1 MKILWTC
8 PNLNHYKYK
17 FLNYLNTSQDVEIT
31 ILAGS
36 GRENSGDPI
45 FERNLP
51 VKLIQMNVSKR
62 EFGFSKEIRKK
73 LKKIIHLYDYV
84 MIPRERKNIL
94 LIVYAYLLT
103 KKISTK
109 LFSYNHPISYSRV
122 KFSYLDLLITKFL
135 HSFYDK
141 IIFYT
146 KKSLEKAIKLNLISS
161 KKAHYANNT
170 IYTKDIEEKYKF
182 IIPSNNDISLLF
194 IGRLIENK
202 KLDRL
207 FEYYFELK
215 NGLKIFRKLL
225 ISTSLVMDR

>member
-84 MIPRERKNIL
+84 MIPRERK
-94 LIVYAYLLT
+94 
-103 KKISTK
+103 
-109 LFSYNHPISYSRV
+109 
-122 KFSYLDLLITKFL
+122 
-135 HSFYDK
+135 
-141 IIFYT
+141 
-146 KKSLEKAIKLNLISS
+146 
-161 KKAHYANNT
+161 
-170 IYTKDIEEKYKF
+170 IYY
-182 IIPSNNDISLLF
+182 
-194 IGRLIENK
+194 
-202 KLDRL
+202 
-207 FEYYFELK
+207 
-215 NGLKIFRKLL
+215 
-225 ISTSLVMDR
+225 